1 MSDSNPY
8 ERQILVCTTGKTCPT
23 QGAVDVHRAIK
34 DAVFNDRRGDS
45 VRVNKAG
52 CVAQCGY
59 EPMVVFWPEGRWYA
73 AVRQEDVEELLAA
86 ELDNG
91 EPLER
96 LLYRPA
102 KPGKNICH
110 GGEVEGTIAPF
121 AEHPGA

>member
-8 ERQILVCTTGKTCPT
+8 QRQILVCTAGKTCPT
-23 QGAVDVHRAIK
+23 QGAADVHRAIK
-34 DAVFNDRRGDS
+34 DAVFRSGRGNS

-59 EPMVVFWPEGRWYA
+59 GPMVVFWPEGRWYA
-73 AVRQEDVEELLAA
+73 AVRREDVDELLTA

-91 EPLER
+91 APLER

-102 KPGKNICH
+102 TPGKNVCH
-110 GGEVEGTIAPF
+110 AGEVEGTIPPF
-121 AEHPGA
+121 ADHPGA